1 MEQGSQLLEKS
12 LVMTGEVVEA
22 DSVWQG
28 GPASVVPV
36 LLKKVGPAMLART
49 MSRRIDETLATQE
62 WYPHDA

>member
-28 GPASVVPV
+28 GPASVVP
-36 LLKKVGPAMLART
+36 L
-49 MSRRIDETLATQE
+49 
-62 WYPHDA
+62 